1 MIRTRRF
8 LFLLFLPFLWAG
20 YEVSETSMSCVL
32 NQDCILPCRIRNE
45 ITYMEWFLYKTSSLI
60 VSYDQGNIRYSES
73 FRSRASL
80 FEDQISRGNGDLL
93 LRGVKVD
100 DEGGYEC
107 YVKINGI
114 YYRHYSDLTVEAPV
128 SDIRIHQDGNRITCS
143 SEGIYPQPELT
154 WSTEPPSNTAL
165 QNRTTVHQTEE
176 KLYDISSSLT
186 VPDGS
191 DRIYSCTIR
200 TRRNQR
206 RATLTRAE
214 SETSMSC
221 VLNQD
226 CILPCRFRNRVTNM
240 TWEREKSL
248 IVSYDQG
255 NIRYSE
261 SFRSRASLFEDQIS
275 RGNGDLLLRGVKVDD
290 EGTYRCHVFTTGIYY
305 RHSVVLAVE
314 APVSTIRIHQDEN
327 RITCSS
333 EGIYPQPELT
343 WSTEPPSNTTL
354 QNRTTVH
361 QTEEKL
367 YDISS
372 SLTVPDEDPGL
383 IYRCIIR
390 TRKNR
395 RRAYLNDPD
404 FVTSVSCVIN
414 QDCILPCRFKNGIT
428 DMRWES
434 EYPKSLIVSYDHR
447 GSRYSESFRSRAS
460 LFEDQISRG
469 NGDLLLRGV
478 KVDDEGKYECTAN
491 INGVY
496 YRHYVDLPV
505 EAPVSTFRIHQDG
518 NRITCSSEGI
528 YPQPELTWS
537 TEPPSNTTLQNR
549 TTVHQT
555 EEKLYDIS
563 SSLTVPDGSDRIYSC
578 TIRTYLE
585 FVGTKWWRATL
596 AEPGAEVTICC
607 TSSDYYGTSLVW
619 RFNHHQII
627 LTKTDRNISNISEE
641 WRKHVRNVSASGSLT
656 LQDVTSDQ
664 EGVYSCELSGDE
676 ETIITHLYL
685 RRTGEN
691 LVVPELIRRTVVCV
705 VIAAAAAGF
714 IMFYK
719 KKMEES
725 EALQL

>member
-1 MIRTRRF
+1 
-8 LFLLFLPFLWAG
+8 
-20 YEVSETSMSCVL
+20 MSCVL

-45 ITYMEWFLYKTSSLI
+45 ITNMEWESQYPRSLI
-60 VSYDQGNIRYSES
+60 VSYDHRGSRYSES

-100 DEGGYEC
+100 DEGGYWC
-107 YVKINGI
+107 HVKINGI

-154 WSTEPPSNTAL
+154 WSTEPPSNTTL

-314 APVSTIRIHQDEN
+314 APVSTINIYKDEN
-327 RITCSS
+327 RIICSS
-333 EGIYPQPELT
+333 EGIYPQPEL
-343 WSTEPPSNTTL
+343 WWKLRFSSNTAL

-361 QTEEKL
+361 LTEEKL

-383 IYRCIIR
+383 VYGCMIR
-390 TRKNR
+390 TRKSWR
-395 RRAYLNDPD
+395 TAYLNDPD
-404 FVTSVSCVIN
+404 VVTNMPCVIN
-414 QDCILPCRFKNGIT
+414 QDCILPSRFKNGVT
-428 DMRWES
+428 DMRWERVDP
-434 EYPKSLIVSYDHR
+434 EFLIVSYDHR

-491 INGVY
+491 INGIY
-496 YRHYVDLPV
+496 YRHYLFLPV

-563 SSLTVPDGSDRIYSC
+563 SSLTGPDGSDRIYSC
-578 TIRTYLE
+578 TIRTQLT
-585 FVGTKWWRATL
+585 FAGTKWWRATL

-627 LTKTDRNISNISEE
+627 LTKTDRNISSISEE